1 MKKRP
6 ATLPVPGGCIEEQ
19 LEHVASKH
27 GFVLSQKCLRET
39 KRKDLIQRGKRILEV
54 TERNKAIVQLTERL
68 ANIKGARILQKL
80 YEHGASKEDLALV
93 KSNGDL
99 PECCLAD

>member
-1 MKKRP
+1 M
-6 ATLPVPGGCIEEQ
+6 
-19 LEHVASKH
+19 
-27 GFVLSQKCLRET
+27 
-39 KRKDLIQRGKRILEV
+39 
-54 TERNKAIVQLTERL
+54 TERNKAIVQLIGRL
-68 ANIKGARILQKL
+68 ANIEGSRILQKL